1 MKKASRRHAKVF
13 VSHNNDRLNY
23 TPHHVP
29 VSIRA
34 RESMVEGGVTKLVVQ
49 EFRDALCHTWTTSL
63 GATRD
68 V

>member
-29 VSIRA
+29 VS
-34 RESMVEGGVTKLVVQ
+34 SMVEGGVTKLVVQ